1 MFMCKAKTSDYVN
14 VCFGLQYASS
24 ILFPF
29 SEIQCPF
36 SFGKHIPYSLH
47 GADSLSLSCPLAYL
61 VSFKRLDTWFMDSC
75 LTNQSIPINLA
86 ILIV

>member
-1 MFMCKAKTSDYVN
+1 MSAF
-14 VCFGLQYASS
+14 ASS

-36 SFGKHIPYSLH
+36 SLGKHIPYSLN
-47 GADSLSLSCPLAYL
+47 GADSLSLSCSFAYL
-61 VSFKRLDTWFMDSC
+61 FPFKRLDIWFMDSC
-75 LTNQSIPINLA
+75 LTNQSIPIHLA